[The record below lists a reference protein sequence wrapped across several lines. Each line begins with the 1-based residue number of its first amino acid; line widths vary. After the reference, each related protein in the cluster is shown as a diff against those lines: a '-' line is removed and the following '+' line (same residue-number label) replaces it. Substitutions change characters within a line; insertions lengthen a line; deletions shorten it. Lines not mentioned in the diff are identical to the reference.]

1 MGPIKGEISMSPITN
16 AVELTFSP
24 IEVMKIE
31 KMRIQRLNPLNSIS
45 FLIPSMV
52 ASGFAR
58 SMMENQSF
66 KKLIIGVFYE
76 QKIQVLNEV
85 LSQFYANGFRNLFD
99 GLIVS

>member
-1 MGPIKGEISMSPITN
+1 MMGPIKGEISMSPITT

-24 IEVMKIE
+24 IEAMKIE

-76 QKIQVLNEV
+76 QKSGSKRSPLPILRER
-85 LSQFYANGFRNLFD
+85 LLQF
-99 GLIVS
+99 V